1 VGTQAGAL
9 THSVLSDWT
18 KFKAYELERS
28 EKLKSAI
35 EELLA
40 KPTIPIDSAKLQE
53 FLNKTDAAMEER
65 EKQLKQVNVEKEQL
79 AELLENATDRYL
91 KAERKLDRSKS
102 MVVAMIDRQHQNQS
116 QSSPADQATPTVN
129 GEANVASPEATAAA
143 VQEAEGAKLEAI
155 AAAEQRKLHIEKLE
169 TENKS
174 LTEEITKLNSRLSSL
189 TDDDYAKTELFKAA
203 KAQHEGLIKRIEH
216 LEATHLQ
223 LREEAKKLQADRT
236 TYRLQMEEESS
247 TAIKESE
254 SDLAR
259 AESNEQRLRAERD
272 NYQSKC
278 SILESSRSEHKVTIQ
293 KLQELL
299 DARDSQIQDLE
310 AEVQQLR
317 TNFGD
322 TNIDSEVNLDDL
334 SAEELKAKVAGLQ
347 RERALLQQEIR
358 HMETAFKKSQALAV
372 KKVAEFQAFEDRIAQ
387 LQAEKAKADQKY
399 FGAMKTQV
407 ARTAE
412 RDALSVQNKKTSSLI
427 AAFKDTIARLEE
439 TQRGHEKQLAE
450 HRDIIEGFTYRTQTS
465 ENQASQAEFT
475 AKQSSNHIVE
485 LQKSLAAKDATI
497 LVAQQLQREAEVEV
511 EKLNVRLAET
521 KKKVDEWRIKARAN
535 PTEEVDMLRVSFSI
549 YLYPVLCN
557 IY

>member
-1 VGTQAGAL
+1 L
-9 THSVLSDWT
+9 
-18 KFKAYELERS
+18 KA
-28 EKLKSAI
+28 AV

-40 KPTIPIDSAKLQE
+40 KPTLPIDPAKLQE
-53 FLNKTDAAMEER
+53 FLNKTATEER

-102 MVVAMIDRQHQNQS
+102 VVVAMIDRQHQNQS
-116 QSSPADQATPTVN
+116 QSNLADQLTPTVN
-129 GEANVASPEATAAA
+129 GDTNAASPEATAAA
-143 VQEAEGAKLEAI
+143 LQEAEGAKQEAI
-155 AAAEQRKLHIEKLE
+155 AAAEKRKLQIERLE
-169 TENKS
+169 AENKS
-174 LTEEITKLNSRLSSL
+174 FVEEVTKLNTRLSSL

-203 KAQHEGLIKRIEH
+203 KAQHDSLIKRIDH
-216 LEATHLQ
+216 LEATHVQ
-223 LREEAKKLQADRT
+223 LRDEAKKLQADRT
-236 TYRLQMEEESS
+236 AYRLQMEDESS
-247 TAIKESE
+247 TSIKESE
-254 SDLAR
+254 CDLAK

-310 AEVQQLR
+310 AEVHQLK
-317 TNFGD
+317 TIFSD
-322 TNIDSEVNLDDL
+322 THIDSEANLDDL
-334 SAEELKAKVAGLQ
+334 SAEELKIKAAGLH

-358 HMETAFKKSQALAV
+358 HMETAFKKSQSLAV

-427 AAFKDTIARLEE
+427 AAFKETIARLEE
-439 TQRGHEKQLAE
+439 THRSHEKQLAE
-450 HRDIIEGFTYRTQTS
+450 HRDIIESHMYRIQTS
-465 ENQASQAEFT
+465 EAQTSQAEFA
-475 AKQSSNHIVE
+475 AKQSSNHILE

-497 LVAQQLQREAEVEV
+497 LAVQQSQRDFEVEV

-521 KKKVDEWRIKARAN
+521 KKKVDEWRTKARAN
-535 PTEEVDMLRVSFSI
+535 PTEEVDMLRVSFFI
-549 YLYPVLCN
+549 
-557 IY
+557 

>member
-1 VGTQAGAL
+1 MRKGYLELVGTQAGAL
-9 THSVLSDWT
+9 TYDILSDWT
-18 KFKAYELERS
+18 KFETYESERAENLKA
-28 EKLKSAI
+28 AM

-40 KPTIPIDSAKLQE
+40 KPTLPIDPAKLQE
-53 FLNKTDAAMEER
+53 FLDKTDAAIEER
-65 EKQLKQVNVEKEQL
+65 EMLLKQAVVEKEQL

-102 MVVAMIDRQHQNQS
+102 VVVAMIDRQHQNQS
-116 QSSPADQATPTVN
+116 QSSPADQATPTIN
-129 GEANVASPEATAAA
+129 GDAIAASPEATAAA

-155 AAAEQRKLHIEKLE
+155 AAADQRKLQIERLE
-169 TENKS
+169 AENKS
-174 LTEEITKLNSRLSSL
+174 LAEEVARLNSRLSSL

-203 KAQHEGLIKRIEH
+203 KAQHEGLIKRIDH
-216 LEATHLQ
+216 LEATHVQ

-236 TYRLQMEEESS
+236 AYRLQMEEESGA
-247 TAIKESE
+247 AIKESE
-254 SDLAR
+254 GDLAR

-310 AEVQQLR
+310 AENHQLKA
-317 TNFGD
+317 NFSE
-322 TNIDSEVNLDDL
+322 TQIDSEANLDDL

-347 RERALLQQEIR
+347 KERALLEQEMR
-358 HMETAFKKSQALAV
+358 HMETAFKRAQTLAV
-372 KKVAEFQAFEDRIAQ
+372 KKVGEFQAFEDRIAQ

-399 FGAMKTQV
+399 FGAMKIQV

-427 AAFKDTIARLEE
+427 AAFKETIARLEE
-439 TQRGHEKQLAE
+439 NHRGLEKQIAE
-450 HRDIIEGFTYRTQTS
+450 HREVIEALTYRVQTS
-465 ENQASQAEFT
+465 EGQVSQAEFA
-475 AKQSSNHIVE
+475 AKQSTNLVVE
-485 LQKSLAAKDATI
+485 LQKSLAAKDAVV
-497 LVAQQLQREAEVEV
+497 LEAQQSQREAEVEV

-521 KKKVDEWRIKARAN
+521 KKKVEEWRTKARAN
-535 PTEEVDMLRVSFSI
+535 PTEEVDMLRVSFHI
-549 YLYPVLCN
+549 
-557 IY
+557 